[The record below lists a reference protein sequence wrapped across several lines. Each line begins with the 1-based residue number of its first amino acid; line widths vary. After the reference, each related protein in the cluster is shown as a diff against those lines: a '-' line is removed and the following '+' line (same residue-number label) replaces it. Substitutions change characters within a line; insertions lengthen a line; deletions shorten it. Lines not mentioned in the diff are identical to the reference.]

1 MIEFILLFLFIF
13 VLSYNVTRVFRMTR
27 RDNNK
32 LMSNIRKYE
41 EKERNKKTENDS
53 RIQTNS

>member
-1 MIEFILLFLFIF
+1 MIEFIVLFLFIF

-32 LMSNIRKYE
+32 LMDNIKKYE
-41 EKERNKKTENDS
+41 EREKNKKTKNDG